1 MILKP
6 ANADEMSRMLADANN
21 RGEKVSQFD
30 LTALNRLLDHK
41 AEDMTCRVEAGITL
55 TALQKA
61 LAACGQ
67 WLPVD
72 PPRADRLS
80 IGALLA
86 VNPSGPRRFGCGTVR
101 DYVIGLTAVLADGRV
116 IHSGGNVVKNVAG
129 YDLMKLYIGS
139 RGSLGV
145 IVEVTFKLRPIP
157 ESERFVEA
165 ECGSVEAADKLIEA
179 VLDSELTPVVLDL
192 HNLHAPEGPG
202 GTLPVSALVLGFAGT
217 RDEVEWQI
225 GKAAEI
231 GIKAP
236 SSLDYAKVM
245 DDPAFSF
252 ERVSVLPSKMIET
265 LHGLGSA
272 PFIARAGNG
281 VIYYAGSR
289 KQPSSSNPQP
299 GVRKLEQRLKAEFDP
314 KHTLP
319 EVPA

>member
-1 MILKP
+1 
-6 ANADEMSRMLADANN
+6 
-21 RGEKVSQFD
+21 
-30 LTALNRLLDHK
+30 
-41 AEDMTCRVEAGITL
+41 
-55 TALQKA
+55 
-61 LAACGQ
+61 
-67 WLPVD
+67 
-72 PPRADRLS
+72 
-80 IGALLA
+80 
-86 VNPSGPRRFGCGTVR
+86 
-101 DYVIGLTAVLADGRV
+101 
-116 IHSGGNVVKNVAG
+116 
-129 YDLMKLYIGS
+129 
-139 RGSLGV
+139 
-145 IVEVTFKLRPIP
+145 
-157 ESERFVEA
+157 
-165 ECGSVEAADKLIEA
+165 
-179 VLDSELTPVVLDL
+179 
-192 HNLHAPEGPG
+192 
-202 GTLPVSALVLGFAGT
+202 
-217 RDEVEWQI
+217 VEWQI